1 MKESLMP
8 ADLDTAK
15 YVSFVTYKK
24 DGTAVAA
31 PVWVVP
37 FEGGYAFTTDPDAFK
52 VKRLRNDA
60 RATLT
65 VCDMRGKIAEVA
77 IVHTGAAVILNE
89 ADAKRVDALIRKK
102 YTIGYR
108 MLGVFSLLKKIAG
121 KGITAGDAAIKVT
134 LS

>member
-1 MKESLMP
+1 MP

-24 DGTAVAA
+24 DGNPVAT

-37 FEGGYAFTTDPDAFK
+37 FDGGYAFTTAPDAFK

-65 VCDMRGKIAEVA
+65 VCDMRGKIAPGA
-77 IVHTGAAVILNE
+77 IVYTGAALVLDE
-89 ADAKRVDALIRKK
+89 ADTQRVDALIRKK
-102 YTIGYR
+102 YSIGYR
-108 MLGVFSLLKKIAG
+108 MIGVMSVLQKIAG
-121 KGITAGDAAIKVT
+121 KGTTAGDAAIKVT

>member
-1 MKESLMP
+1 MA

-24 DGTAVAA
+24 DGSPIAA

-37 FEGGYAFTTDPDAFK
+37 FEGGYAFTTDPGSFK
-52 VKRLRNDA
+52 IKRLRNDA

-65 VCDMRGKIAEVA
+65 VCNARGKIVDGAV
-77 IVHTGAAVILNE
+77 VHIGAAVVLDE
-89 ADAKRVDALIRKK
+89 DDAEKVSKLIRKK
-102 YTIGYR
+102 YVIGTKL
-108 MLGVFSLLKKIAG
+108 LGIYSLVKKLKG
-121 KGITAGDAAIKVT
+121 SGSTAGECAIKVT

>member
-1 MKESLMP
+1 MP

-24 DGTAVAA
+24 DGTPVAT

-37 FEGGYAFTTDPDAFK
+37 FEGGYAFTTDPDAYK

-65 VCDMRGKIAEVA
+65 VCDMRGKIAPGA
-77 IVHTGAAVILNE
+77 SVHTGAALVLDE
-89 ADAKRVDALIRKK
+89 ADTQRVDALIRKK
-102 YTIGYR
+102 YSIGYR
-108 MLGVFSLLKKIAG
+108 MIGVMSVLKKIAG
-121 KGITAGDAAIKVT
+121 KGSTAGDAAIKVT
-134 LS
+134 VS

>member
-1 MKESLMP
+1 MP

-24 DGTAVAA
+24 DGSPVAT

-37 FEGGYAFTTDPDAFK
+37 FEGGYAFTTEPNAFK

-65 VCDMRGKIAEVA
+65 VCDMRGKIAAGA

-89 ADAKRVDALIRKK
+89 ADAHRVDALIGKK

-121 KGITAGDAAIKVT
+121 KGSTAGDAAIKVT

>member
-1 MKESLMP
+1 MS

-24 DGTAVAA
+24 DGSSVAT

-37 FEGGYAFTTDPDAFK
+37 FEGGYAFTTATDAFK

-65 VCDMRGKIAEVA
+65 VCDMRGKTAQGA
-77 IVHTGAAVILNE
+77 IVHTGAAVMLNE
-89 ADAKRVDALIRKK
+89 ADTQRVDALIRKK
-102 YTIGYR
+102 YSIGHR
-108 MLGVFSLLKKIAG
+108 MLGVLSVLKKITG
-121 KGITAGDAAIKVT
+121 KGTTAGDAAIKVT
-134 LS
+134 LT

>member
-1 MKESLMP
+1 MP

-24 DGTAVAA
+24 DGTPVAT

-65 VCDMRGKIAEVA
+65 VCDMRGKIAAGA
-77 IVHTGAAVILNE
+77 IVHSGAALVLDE
-89 ADAKRVDALIRKK
+89 ADTQRVDALIREK
-102 YTIGYR
+102 YSIGYR
-108 MLGVFSLLKKIAG
+108 MIGVMSVLKKIAG
-121 KGITAGDAAIKVT
+121 KGSTAGDAAIKVT
-134 LS
+134 VS

>member
-1 MKESLMP
+1 MP
-8 ADLDTAK
+8 ADLDKAK

-24 DGTAVAA
+24 DGNAVAA

-65 VCDMRGKIAEVA
+65 VCDMRGKIAEGAV
-77 IVHTGAAVILNE
+77 VHTGAAVILNE
-89 ADAKRVDALIRKK
+89 ADTKRVDALIQKK

-121 KGITAGDAAIKVT
+121 KGSTAGDAAIKVT

>member
-1 MKESLMP
+1 MP

-24 DGTAVAA
+24 DGSPVAT

-37 FEGGYAFTTDPDAFK
+37 FEGGYAFTTEPNAFK

-65 VCDMRGKIAEVA
+65 VCDMRGKIASGA

-89 ADAKRVDALIRKK
+89 ADAHRVDALIGKK

-121 KGITAGDAAIKVT
+121 KGSTAGDAAIKVT

>member
-1 MKESLMP
+1 MP

-24 DGTAVAA
+24 DGAPVAT

-37 FEGGYAFTTDPDAFK
+37 FDGGYAFTTAPDAFK

-65 VCDMRGKIAEVA
+65 VCDMRGKIPAGA
-77 IVHTGAAVILNE
+77 IVHTGAAVLLND
-89 ADAKRVDALIRKK
+89 ADAQRVDALIGKK

-108 MLGVFSLLKKIAG
+108 MIGVLSFLKKIAG
-121 KGITAGDAAIKVT
+121 KGSTAGDAAIKVT

>member
-1 MKESLMP
+1 MP

-24 DGTAVAA
+24 DGTPVAT

-37 FEGGYAFTTDPDAFK
+37 FEGGYAFTTDPDAYK

-65 VCDMRGKIAEVA
+65 ICDMRGKIAPDA
-77 IVHTGAAVILNE
+77 IVYSGAALVLDE
-89 ADAKRVDALIRKK
+89 ADTQRVDALIRKK
-102 YTIGYR
+102 YSIGYR
-108 MLGVFSLLKKIAG
+108 MIGVMSVLKKIAG
-121 KGITAGDAAIKVT
+121 KGSTAGDAAIKVT
-134 LS
+134 VS